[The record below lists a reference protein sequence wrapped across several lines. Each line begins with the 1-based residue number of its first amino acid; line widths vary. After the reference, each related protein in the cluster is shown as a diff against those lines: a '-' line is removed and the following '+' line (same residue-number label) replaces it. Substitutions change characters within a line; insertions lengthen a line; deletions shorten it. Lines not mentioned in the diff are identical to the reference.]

1 VVYLS
6 CAMKVIEPRPSGNTH
21 GATRKLL
28 QLANAVGPIQDGGN
42 YIEKINGLFPLG
54 AEGPAKPST
63 RPGWIVRIAKCWLW
77 PHEECG
83 TFH

>member
-1 VVYLS
+1 MVYLS